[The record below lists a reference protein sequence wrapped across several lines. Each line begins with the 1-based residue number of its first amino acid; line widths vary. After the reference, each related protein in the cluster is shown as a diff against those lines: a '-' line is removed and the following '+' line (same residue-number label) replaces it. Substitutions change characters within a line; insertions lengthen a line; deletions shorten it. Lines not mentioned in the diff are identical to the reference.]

1 MSRETTVPFSLFSG
15 ALLIAVSTAG
25 CGMLNRAPDPIEP
38 APAIQEPAA
47 ADAPATT
54 TAAAPAAPEPFTL
67 KAGEQLV
74 PHTVVK
80 GDSLWE
86 LAQKYNTRV
95 SRIKSANN
103 LQSDMIVEGRTL
115 KIPTTAAAPAAT
127 TPAPAAT
134 VPAPAAAAPTMAP
147 APAATTPTPAPATP
161 APVAPAPVQPATPAP
176 APAPSQPSLNFGT
189 PATGGSGLQIQD

>member
-54 TAAAPAAPEPFTL
+54 SAGAAPAAPEPFTL

-115 KIPTTAAAPAAT
+115 KIPTTAAAAPAATAPAPAAAT
-127 TPAPAAT
+127 TPAPAT
-134 VPAPAAAAPTMAP
+134 TAPAMAP
-147 APAATTPTPAPATP
+147 APAATTPTPAPA
-161 APVAPAPVQPATPAP
+161 APTPAPVQPATPAP

-189 PATGGSGLQIQD
+189 PATGGGLQIQD

>member
-54 TAAAPAAPEPFTL
+54 AAAAPAAPEPFTL

-115 KIPTTAAAPAAT
+115 KIPTTAAAPAA
-127 TPAPAAT
+127 PAAT

-147 APAATTPTPAPATP
+147 APAATTPTPAPVTP